1 MEAVFNTSQAA
12 PNVDRLDHYLPAME
26 HVMRG
31 DQKALT
37 ELLFQVQDKHVGK
50 ALFAGVAQRR

>member
-1 MEAVFNTSQAA
+1 MLTDWIIICLLWNT
-12 PNVDRLDHYLPAME
+12 
-26 HVMRG
+26 VMRG

-50 ALFAGVAQRR
+50 ALFAGVVQRR